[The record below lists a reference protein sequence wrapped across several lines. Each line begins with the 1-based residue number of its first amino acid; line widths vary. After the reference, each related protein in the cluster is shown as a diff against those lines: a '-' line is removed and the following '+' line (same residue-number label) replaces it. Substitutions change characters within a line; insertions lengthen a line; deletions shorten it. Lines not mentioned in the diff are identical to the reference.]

1 MESVKRAPR
10 DKTLITLKA
19 QVLFTFSVSEKKMK
33 RILINCSYSDELRVA
48 LVDGAK
54 LFDLDNEFN
63 AQSLLK
69 GSIFKATVSRVETS
83 LDAAF
88 VNFGSERHGFLPLKE
103 LSNEH
108 FTKDAEG
115 KKKCTLKEG
124 DEILVQVLKEER
136 GTKGAALSNQISLA
150 GRFIVLIPN
159 SEKSGGVSR
168 RISGDERDE
177 IKNALNELNI
187 PDGMSVIVRTAGLG
201 RSAEELKW
209 DLDYLM
215 NLWGQIKS
223 TINDAPSPSLI
234 YKDDKLILRV
244 FRDYFRDDIGE
255 ILIDDESVHAE
266 ALDFAKSVIPDHADK
281 VIYYNEDIALFN
293 RYQIES
299 QIELA
304 FQREIS
310 LPSGGSIV
318 IDPTEAMVSIDVNSA
333 RSTKGKDIES
343 TAFATNMEAAKEIA
357 RQLRLRDLGGL
368 IVIDFIDMQDEK
380 HQQKVENA
388 FRSAVQSD
396 RARIQIAGIS
406 RFGLLELSR
415 QRLRPSLEETYDIQ
429 HVQVRGTRSL
439 GQSILRIIGE
449 DAAKENTGEIHVYVP
464 ADVSSY
470 LLNEKRRDIITIE
483 NTYQVNILVIADP
496 YKSRPYY
503 KVARVK
509 APAGKKLFSH
519 EMTPNSPEPSMDWR
533 DVNSNKKSFKP
544 LVKVSVPPRMPKTK
558 NKKGFFAFLKS
569 VFTLDI
575 FKSTKKKN
583 LKNKRKRNYKKGQP
597 KTNKNTR
604 NENRHNNRNVRPNNK
619 GRTNNPKKPVNK
631 TASKPIVIPPKKIE
645 KTSGKSAQVSKT
657 KKQTEDVDGNTFND
671 GTSTSSSRTPAPTPA
686 PTPAATPAPT
696 PAATPAPTPASTPAP
711 KPTRAL
717 NDPRYKNE

>member
-1 MESVKRAPR
+1 
-10 DKTLITLKA
+10 
-19 QVLFTFSVSEKKMK
+19 MK

-63 AQSLLK
+63 AQALLK

-103 LSNEH
+103 LSSEY
-108 FTKDAEG
+108 FTKDADG
-115 KKKCTLKEG
+115 KKKCNLKEG
-124 DEILVQVLKEER
+124 DEILIQVLKEER

-168 RISGDERDE
+168 RISGEERDE
-177 IKNALNELNI
+177 IKNALNSLKI
-187 PDGMSVIVRTAGLG
+187 PEGMSVIVRTAGLG
-201 RSAEELKW
+201 RSTEELKW

-215 NLWGQIKS
+215 NLWNQIKS
-223 TINDAPSPSLI
+223 TLADAPSPSLI

-244 FRDYFRDDIGE
+244 FRDYFRDDIEE
-255 ILIDDESVHAE
+255 ILIDDEAVHSE
-266 ALDFAKSVIPDHADK
+266 ALDFAKSVIPDHANK
-281 VIYYNEDIALFN
+281 VIYYNEDIPLFN

-343 TAFATNMEAAKEIA
+343 TAFATNMEAAKEVA

-368 IVIDFIDMQDEK
+368 IVIDFIDMQDDK
-380 HQQKVENA
+380 NQQKVENT

-439 GQSILRIIGE
+439 GQSILRIISE

-483 NTYQVNILVIADP
+483 NTYQVNILIIADP

-509 APAGKKLFSH
+509 AVAGKKPFSYD
-519 EMTPNSPEPSMDWR
+519 MTPNSPEPSMDWR
-533 DVNSNKKSFKP
+533 DANSNKKTLKP
-544 LVKVSVPPRMPKTK
+544 LVKVSVPPRMPKKK
-558 NKKGFFAFLKS
+558 NKVGLFGFIKS
-569 VFTLDI
+569 ILTLSI
-575 FKSTKKKN
+575 FKSKKKKN
-583 LKNKRKRNYKKGQP
+583 PKRKRNRNYKKGQSRV
-597 KTNKNTR
+597 NRSNTS
-604 NENRHNNRNVRPNNK
+604 NRNQSNHQGRQNNK
-619 GRTNNPKKPVNK
+619 SKSTNQKKGQNKKSSKPV
-631 TASKPIVIPPKKIE
+631 VIPPKKTKEDQKKIDE
-645 KTSGKSAQVSKT
+645 LNGNSKTSKDK
-657 KKQTEDVDGNTFND
+657 DGNKLGIESKPTPAP
-671 GTSTSSSRTPAPTPA
+671 SPAPTPA
-686 PTPAATPAPT
+686 PSPVPSPAP
-696 PAATPAPTPASTPAP
+696 TPAP

>member
-1 MESVKRAPR
+1 MKTVVKGAPKG
-10 DKTLITLKA
+10 KTPITQQAL
-19 QVLFTFSVSEKKMK
+19 VLFAFSISEKQMK

-54 LFDLDNEFN
+54 LFDLDSEFN
-63 AQSLLK
+63 NQSLFK
-69 GSIFKATVSRVETS
+69 GSIFKATVSRIETS

-103 LSNEH
+103 LSNDY
-108 FTKDAEG
+108 FTNDAEG
-115 KKKCTLKEG
+115 KRKCILKED
-124 DEILVQVLKEER
+124 DEILIQVLKEER
-136 GTKGAALSNQISLA
+136 GTKGAALSSQISLA

-168 RISGDERDE
+168 RISGEERDD
-177 IKNALNELNI
+177 IKNALNSLKV
-187 PDGMSVIVRTAGLG
+187 PDGMSIIVRTAGLG
-201 RSAEELKW
+201 RSTEELKW
-209 DLDYLM
+209 DLDYLL
-215 NLWGQIKS
+215 NLWEQIKS
-223 TINDAPSPSLI
+223 SAIDAPSPSLI

-244 FRDYFRDDIGE
+244 FRDYFRDDIKE

-281 VIYYNEDIALFN
+281 VIYYNEEIPLFN

-343 TAFATNMEAAKEIA
+343 TAYATNTEAAKEVA

-380 HQQKVENA
+380 HQQKVENT

-439 GQSILRIIGE
+439 GQSILRIISE

-470 LLNEKRRDIITIE
+470 LLNEKRRDIISIE
-483 NTYQVNILVIADP
+483 NTYQVNILIIADP

-503 KVARVK
+503 KVARIK
-509 APAGKKLFSH
+509 AVSGKKPFSYD
-519 EMTPNSPEPSMDWR
+519 MTPNSPEPSMDWR
-533 DVNSNKKSFKP
+533 DSNSTKKALKP
-544 LVKVSVPPRMPKTK
+544 LVKLSVPPRMPKSK
-558 NKKGFFAFLKS
+558 NRFLAFIKSIITLSIFFGM
-569 VFTLDI
+569 
-575 FKSTKKKN
+575 FKSKKKKTN
-583 LKNKRKRNYKKGQP
+583 RKKRPRKYKKGHSKIHKNNKNYKNNKNSKPNQANKSKNSNLR
-597 KTNKNTR
+597 KTNDNKSSKSVVAAPKNSKQNSEKLNQSER
-604 NENRHNNRNVRPNNK
+604 N
-619 GRTNNPKKPVNK
+619 KK
-631 TASKPIVIPPKKIE
+631 
-645 KTSGKSAQVSKT
+645 VSKEIDRNKLDT
-657 KKQTEDVDGNTFND
+657 K
-671 GTSTSSSRTPAPTPA
+671 SSSNPSITQPSSKEQTPTPA
-686 PTPAATPAPT
+686 PTQPA
-696 PAATPAPTPASTPAP
+696 

-717 NDPRYKNE
+717 NDPRYKSE

>member
-1 MESVKRAPR
+1 
-10 DKTLITLKA
+10 
-19 QVLFTFSVSEKKMK
+19 MK

-103 LSNEH
+103 LSNEY
-108 FTKDAEG
+108 FTKDADG
-115 KKKCTLKEG
+115 KKKCILKEG
-124 DEILVQVLKEER
+124 DEILIQVLKEER

-177 IKNALNELNI
+177 IKNALNALQI

-201 RSAEELKW
+201 RSTEELKW

-223 TINDAPSPSLI
+223 SVTDAPSPSLI

-244 FRDYFRDDIGE
+244 FRDYFRDDIEE
-255 ILIDDESVHAE
+255 ILIDDESVHSE

-281 VIYYNEDIALFN
+281 VIYYNEDIPLFN
-293 RYQIES
+293 RYQIEN

-343 TAFATNMEAAKEIA
+343 TAFATNMEAAKEVA

-380 HQQKVENA
+380 HQQKVENT
-388 FRSAVQSD
+388 FRSMVQSD

-415 QRLRPSLEETYDIQ
+415 QRLRPSLDEIYDIQ
-429 HVQVRGTRSL
+429 HVQIRGTRSL

-470 LLNEKRRDIITIE
+470 LLNEKRRDIIAIE
-483 NTYQVNILVIADP
+483 NSYQVNILVIADP

-509 APAGKKLFSH
+509 AVAGKKPFSYD
-519 EMTPNSPEPSMDWR
+519 MTPNSPEPSMDWR
-533 DVNSNKKSFKP
+533 DVNSNKKSLKP
-544 LVKVSVPPRMPKTK
+544 LVSVSVPPRMPKKK
-558 NKKGFFAFLKS
+558 NKKGLFSFLKS
-569 VFTLDI
+569 IFTFSI
-575 FKSTKKKN
+575 FKSKKKKTP
-583 LKNKRKRNYKKGQP
+583 KNKRSRNYKKGQP
-597 KTNKNTR
+597 RTNRNTR
-604 NENRHNNRNVRPNNK
+604 IDKNQKNRGRRQNNK
-619 GRTNNPKKPVNK
+619 TQDNNLTRSQPKKS
-631 TASKPIVIPPKKIE
+631 SKPVVIPPKKNTQADKKVTKANNVNAANTDKDDNKSNIE
-645 KTSGKSAQVSKT
+645 AS
-657 KKQTEDVDGNTFND
+657 
-671 GTSTSSSRTPAPTPA
+671 TSTSPAPTPAPTTAPTPA
-686 PTPAATPAPT
+686 PTPAT
-696 PAATPAPTPASTPAP
+696 

-717 NDPRYKNE
+717 NDPRYKSE

>member
-223 TINDAPSPSLI
+223 TIDDAPSPSLI

-310 LPSGGSIV
+310 LPAGGSIV

-533 DVNSNKKSFKP
+533 DVNSNKKSFIP

-569 VFTLDI
+569 VFTLNI

-619 GRTNNPKKPVNK
+619 GRKNNPKKPVNK
-631 TASKPIVIPPKKIE
+631 TASKPIVLPPKKIE

-671 GTSTSSSRTPAPTPA
+671 GTSTSSSKTPAPTPA
-686 PTPAATPAPT
+686 PTSAPT
-696 PAATPAPTPASTPAP
+696 PAT

-717 NDPRYKNE
+717 NDPRYKSE

>member
-1 MESVKRAPR
+1 
-10 DKTLITLKA
+10 
-19 QVLFTFSVSEKKMK
+19 MK

-63 AQSLLK
+63 NQSLYK

-88 VNFGSERHGFLPLKE
+88 VNYGSERHGFLPLKE
-103 LSNEH
+103 LSSDY
-108 FTKDAEG
+108 FTKDSEG
-115 KKKCTLKEG
+115 KRKCTLKEG
-124 DEILVQVLKEER
+124 DEILIQVLKEER

-168 RISGDERDE
+168 RISGDEREE
-177 IKNALNELNI
+177 IKNALNALQI
-187 PDGMSVIVRTAGLG
+187 PEGMSVIARTAGLG
-201 RSAEELKW
+201 RSTDELKW
-209 DLDYLM
+209 DLDYLV
-215 NLWGQIKS
+215 NLWEQIKS
-223 TINDAPSPSLI
+223 SVTDAPSPSLI

-244 FRDYFRDDIGE
+244 FRDYFRDDIKE

-281 VIYYNEDIALFN
+281 VIYYNEEIPLFN

-380 HQQKVENA
+380 HQQKVENT

-439 GQSILRIIGE
+439 GQSILRIISE

-470 LLNEKRRDIITIE
+470 LLNEKRRDIISIE
-483 NTYQVNILVIADP
+483 NTYQVNILIIADP

-509 APAGKKLFSH
+509 AASGKKPFSYD
-519 EMTPNSPEPSMDWR
+519 MTPNSPEPSMDWR
-533 DVNSNKKSFKP
+533 DSNSTKRVLKP
-544 LVKVSVPPRMPKTK
+544 LVKVSVPPRMPKSK
-558 NKKGFFAFLKS
+558 NRFFAFIKS
-569 VFTLDI
+569 VLTLSI
-575 FKSTKKKN
+575 FFGLFKSKKKKN
-583 LKNKRKRNYKKGQP
+583 TKKRRNRNYKKNQSRVNRG
-597 KTNKNTR
+597 NKNQ
-604 NENRHNNRNVRPNNK
+604 NNRNIRANNK
-619 GRTNNPKKPVNK
+619 ERNSNSKNVRRKKPTKPVVN
-631 TASKPIVIPPKKIE
+631 PPKSSQDEHSDRK
-645 KTSGKSAQVSKT
+645 KPKNDRKVAQ
-657 KKQTEDVDGNTFND
+657 EVDGNKLNPQD
-671 GTSTSSSRTPAPTPA
+671 SQAPTPVTGSAPTPA
-686 PTPAATPAPT
+686 QS
-696 PAATPAPTPASTPAP
+696 STSNV